1 MSGLCWILHDPCQC
15 INAELIFYSVLNALG
30 FYKEKAQ
37 FNKYYYCLCIFSL
50 VRMFYKIK
58 HLLVHVPA
66 ASLHFCQF
74 FFVGEIGA
82 FISQLFYL
90 V

>member
-15 INAELIFYSVLNALG
+15 INAELIFYSVFNALG
-30 FYKEKAQ
+30 FTNRKHNLINTITVCA
-37 FNKYYYCLCIFSL
+37 FFFL